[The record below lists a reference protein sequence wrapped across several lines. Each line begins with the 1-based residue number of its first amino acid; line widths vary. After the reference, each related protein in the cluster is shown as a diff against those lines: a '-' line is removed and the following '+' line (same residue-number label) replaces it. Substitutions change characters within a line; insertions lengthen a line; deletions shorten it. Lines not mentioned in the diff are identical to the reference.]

1 MRETEDYEFSEVSR
15 TLLGTSFQEIPQAL
29 MIWVKLSKEARSRTG
44 YYKKLIG
51 TEIMEASLFKEV
63 PTFLILAGTITMLV
77 SIRKTQNLLLLF
89 PREEIPRNWKILY
102 SLMILFLGGYSLAAW
117 LTWDQNMNLVTLLTG
132 LVFFGGSFFVLFSVT
147 TYHQTLQHL
156 IHSKQQLSRAKQRA
170 EKSLARLQQV
180 PTLIQTEKMAGLG
193 QMVAGIAHEINNPVN
208 FIHANLAPAQKYIQ
222 DLMNLISLYQE
233 ALPNQDP
240 KIEKYLQDIDF
251 DFISEDLPSLLE
263 SMGNG
268 SQRITEIVGS
278 LKQFSRMNESAIKS
292 VDLHQGLDSTLII
305 LDHRLRE
312 NGRRL
317 PIQVV
322 RRYGEIPPITCYAGE
337 INQVFM
343 NILVNAIDALEE
355 AMDNEFLQDP
365 QIEIQTCCRDQWV
378 QVFIRDN
385 GSGIKA
391 EVRRKL
397 FDPFFTT
404 KAVGKG
410 TGLGLSISY
419 QIITQKHHGRLKCY
433 SEPGKTEFLIELP
446 QPGFSPLKST

>member
-1 MRETEDYEFSEVSR
+1 
-15 TLLGTSFQEIPQAL
+15 
-29 MIWVKLSKEARSRTG
+29 
-44 YYKKLIG
+44 
-51 TEIMEASLFKEV
+51 MEASFFKEV

-156 IHSKQQLSRAKQRA
+156 IHSKQQLSQAKQRA
-170 EKSLARLQQV
+170 EESLARLQQV

-251 DFISEDLPSLLE
+251 DFISEDLLSLLK

-268 SQRITEIVGS
+268 SHRITEIVGS

-322 RRYGEIPPITCYAGE
+322 RRYGEIPSITCYAGE

-355 AMDNEFLQDP
+355 AMDDEFLQDP
-365 QIEIQTCCRDQWV
+365 QIEIQTCCRDQWI

-385 GSGIKA
+385 GSGIKP
-391 EVRRKL
+391 EVQRKL

-404 KAVGKG
+404 KPVGKG

-433 SEPGKTEFLIELP
+433 SETGQTEFLIELP
-446 QPGFSPLKST
+446 HTGFSPLKNT